1 MEYFP
6 EPMTLGQWIP
16 LWMTSYKLGTIK
28 GTSYH
33 QLELLARLIPD
44 DLKQVPLADIKP
56 IQLQAFY
63 NRFGQTASKSY
74 MDKCALWSTPCFRK
88 PWITVCAI
96 RTPPGI

>member
-56 IQLQAFY
+56 ISSR
-63 NRFGQTASKSY
+63 RF
-74 MDKCALWSTPCFRK
+74 
-88 PWITVCAI
+88 ITVSARLLPSPTWI
-96 RTPPGI
+96 NARYGQRLVFGSRG